1 MIETIFYVLK
11 TYYSSDLR
19 PVQLPWSWTSRQST
33 RQIGCACSLWHRS
46 RSRWWSCHRKTF
58 ACHPGECRWARRWCA
73 AELLTGGQRMGWGSD
88 SEWFLLC
95 TLTRR
100 LWALRRLRWGFWLV
114 VVTDELCIGPSRP
127 CSMRRWQVTG
137 DWEIGDLL
145 SNEKKKV

>member
-1 MIETIFYVLK
+1 VIETIFYVLK

-58 ACHPGECRWARRWCA
+58 ACHPDECLWARRWCA
-73 AELLTGGQRMGWGSD
+73 AELPTGGQRMGWGSD
-88 SEWFLLC
+88 SEW
-95 TLTRR
+95 
-100 LWALRRLRWGFWLV
+100 V

-145 SNEKKKV
+145 SNEKKKISF